1 MVTYIKLLFSAIF
14 WGGTFIAGRVI
25 SQSIDPFS
33 AAFFRFAIASVFLLF
48 IARQAEGAL
57 PLPRKHQYLPL
68 VLLGLTGIVLYNY
81 FFFKGLQ
88 LIEAGRASV
97 IVAQN
102 PIFIALLSA
111 FFFKEQLTPTRI
123 FAVCISVLGA
133 MIVITRGQVL
143 EVFRS
148 GFGLGELYIFGCVA
162 SWVTYSLLGKAVM
175 KDLSPVLSVTY
186 SVLIGTVI
194 LFLPAS
200 ANGALQHSLSYSPAQ
215 WLSLFYL
222 GFFGTVVGFIWFYQ
236 GIQRIGPMKAGQFI
250 NFVPI
255 SGILLGFLILGEPL
269 TPSLGIGLL
278 CVSTG
283 LYLMNKMP
291 AWKEGKDEILIK
303 DQTDETR
310 RPTV

>member
-1 MVTYIKLLFSAIF
+1 MHSLIFTYVKLLFSAIF

-25 SQSIDPFS
+25 SENIDPFS

-48 IARQAEGAL
+48 LARQMEGSL
-57 PLPRKHQYLPL
+57 PVPQKHQRIPL
-68 VLLGLTGIVLYNY
+68 VLLGLSGVVLYNF
-81 FFFKGLQ
+81 FFFKGLK

-111 FFFKEQLTPTRI
+111 YFFKERLTPTRI
-123 FAVCISVLGA
+123 FAVCISVCGA
-133 MIVITRGQVL
+133 IVVITKGHVL
-143 EVFRS
+143 ELFTS
-148 GFGLGELYIFGCVA
+148 GFGPGELYIFGCVA
-162 SWVTYSLLGKAVM
+162 SWVIYSLLGKAVM

-186 SVLIGTVI
+186 SVLIGTI
-194 LFLPAS
+194 LLFPA
-200 ANGALQHSLSYSPAQ
+200 ACAKGVLQECVSYSLPQ

-222 GFFGTVVGFIWFYQ
+222 GFFGTVLGFIWFYQ
-236 GIQRIGPMKAGQFI
+236 GIQRIGPMKAGLFI

-269 TPSLGIGLL
+269 TSSLLTGLL

-283 LYLMNKMP
+283 LYLMNKTP
-291 AWKEGKDEILIK
+291 VPD
-303 DQTDETR
+303 
-310 RPTV
+310 